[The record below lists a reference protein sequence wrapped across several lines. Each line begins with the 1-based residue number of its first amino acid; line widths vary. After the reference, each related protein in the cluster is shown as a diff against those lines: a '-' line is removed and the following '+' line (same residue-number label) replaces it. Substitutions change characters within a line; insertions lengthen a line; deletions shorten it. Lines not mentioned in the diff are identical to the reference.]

1 MGRESR
7 RDPRGLPLAREAEA
21 SLPTRPRQPALA
33 GARSPGML
41 RIPAPIAL
49 VLFLA
54 LSGAAPAQEERPPL
68 PRERPEPTA
77 TTQAPAGPDLPRDR
91 PDPMGAA
98 QIAGPVAPAAP
109 TEPPVEEPAAPPRD
123 YQVACPAALNGE
135 VTASALPPIHEN
147 LCGLQSPLSLEA
159 VSANGRSVP
168 LNAPVTTDC
177 GMATALPG
185 WVADV
190 DRWLMATEDTRIE
203 TVNVGT
209 NYACRNVNNA
219 KGGNLSFH
227 AFGDALDVIG
237 FSLEDGRTITVE
249 AAWPGTVEQGSRII
263 RFAHDAAC
271 THFTT
276 VLGPEANELHLD
288 HLHLDLG
295 CHGQRCT
302 ARLCE

>member
-1 MGRESR
+1 
-7 RDPRGLPLAREAEA
+7 
-21 SLPTRPRQPALA
+21 
-33 GARSPGML
+33 ML
-41 RIPAPIAL
+41 RPAALFAIAL
-49 VLFLA
+49 CLA
-54 LSGAAPAQEERPPL
+54 LPGVAAAQDADIPL
-68 PRERPEPTA
+68 PRERPEATA
-77 TTQAPAGPDLPRDR
+77 PAEAAPAGPALPRER
-91 PDPMGAA
+91 PDPAVPPETPEAAGAA
-98 QIAGPVAPAAP
+98 AAP
-109 TEPPVEEPAAPPRD
+109 EPGEPPVEEPAAPPRD
-123 YQVACPAALNGE
+123 YQVACPAVLNGE
-135 VTASALPPIHEN
+135 VTASVLPPIHEN
-147 LCGLQSPLSLEA
+147 MCGLQSPLSLEA
-159 VSANGRSVP
+159 VMANGRAVP

-209 NYACRNVNNA
+209 NYACRNVNNSRD
-219 KGGNLSFH
+219 GNLSFH

-237 FSLEDGRTITVE
+237 FTLEDGRTIAVDT
-249 AAWPGTVEQGSRII
+249 AWPGTVEQGSRII

-276 VLGPEANELHLD
+276 VLGPEANELHHD

-295 CHGQRCT
+295 CHGRRCT

>member
-1 MGRESR
+1 LVDMHRILLAAIASGVALT
-7 RDPRGLPLAREAEA
+7 GL
-21 SLPTRPRQPALA
+21 
-33 GARSPGML
+33 GM
-41 RIPAPIAL
+41 
-49 VLFLA
+49 
-54 LSGAAPAQEERPPL
+54 AQEAADVPL
-68 PRERPEPTA
+68 PRERPSEMS
-77 TTQAPAGPDLPRDR
+77 APSSE
-91 PDPMGAA
+91 
-98 QIAGPVAPAAP
+98 PAAP
-109 TEPPVEEPAAPPRD
+109 AVPLPRPRPASDASSAPSSEPSSEPLTPSAADPVEPAVQEPAAPPRE
-123 YQVACPAALNGE
+123 YQVACPAVLNGE
-135 VTASALPPIHEN
+135 VTASALPPIEEN
-147 LCGLQSPLSLEA
+147 QCGLQSPLSLEA
-159 VSANGRSVP
+159 VMANGRSIP
-168 LNAPVTTDC
+168 LNAPVITDC
-177 GMATALPG
+177 GMATAMPG

-219 KGGNLSFH
+219 KSGNLSFH

-237 FSLEDGRTITVE
+237 FTLEDGRTISVE
-249 AAWPGTVEQGSRII
+249 TAWPGTSEQGSRII

-276 VLGPEANELHLD
+276 VLGPEANELHRD